1 MDLDVILNKSPHLSI
16 SCSLYHNMV
25 LATPVFQLPTSHW
38 HMDSAVSASTIVHV
52 VLYQAIAI
60 VPDRPDDRTGQ
71 CHLFNIALS
80 KFSLFFQVLKTRRNN
95 VNFASLP
102 STDSMDQYV
111 FTFPPVTLDSAGDST
126 CPAPLAFTSH
136 DYRNPSHAPFP
147 PDAAQPAPQLLVSPD
162 PSYGYPAVDPALLA
176 ISIPQLESSLTSR
189 ALPSPAVQVA
199 APIHDSTV
207 GRHPSASVSNAPST
221 PGESIPSPN
230 FTSTPDVTVPS
241 IHADNYTPAISNG
254 GISVVKAAGNKSTW
268 ATRNPGLPV
277 MQPRQPLSAQEKE
290 HRSAYAASRKI
301 SAAQRQDRDML
312 LNDAIRSLA
321 DEVES
326 KVQAI
331 AATHCITDE
340 KVKKLLGG
348 HKYYRNSRSTQLANA
363 IIHDKAHEVNE
374 GRVRGEKLTL
384 QQIRDLAKADPKYQ
398 DMTQDEKDELLRA
411 LTEYRALKN
420 ASVRATNSA
429 AARDAQSTLEH
440 IFKIL
445 DGLAFR
451 TGIYVCLFAT
461 RGHVY
466 DSSQPFWYGTDN
478 VMDFWEDVMD
488 LEPDEIVRKL
498 EQWACVH
505 GKNMEERNSVE
516 GMQRMCAR
524 ILNSGL
530 RVVAKKKI
538 RINFVNFEVAIKEK
552 HGIDLLGWPEGVP
565 FQSPRAIINA
575 EHLRSLRDA
584 LKAGTCRWAYMSRQ
598 QRLEYQDRLKE
609 RRTAG
614 EMVGK
619 ARKKRSDVGK
629 KRRRTTQGKGP
640 KSTAIID
647 SSSEENSSTEE
658 DDV

>member
-1 MDLDVILNKSPHLSI
+1 
-16 SCSLYHNMV
+16 MV

-38 HMDSAVSASTIVHV
+38 HMDSAVSGSTIV
-52 VLYQAIAI
+52 
-60 VPDRPDDRTGQ
+60 
-71 CHLFNIALS
+71 
-80 KFSLFFQVLKTRRNN
+80 LKTKRNK
-95 VNFASLP
+95 VNFAPLP

-111 FTFPPVTLDSAGDST
+111 FTFPPVTFTSAGDST

-147 PDAAQPAPQLLVSPD
+147 PDAAQPAPQRLVSPD

-176 ISIPQLESSLTSR
+176 ISIPQLQSSLTSR

-199 APIHDSTV
+199 APTHDSTV
-207 GRHPSASVSNAPST
+207 GRHPSASLSNAPST

-230 FTSTPDVTVPS
+230 PTPTPDVTVPS
-241 IHADNYTPAISNG
+241 IHADNYTPTISNG

-312 LNDAIRSLA
+312 LNDAIHSLA

-348 HKYYRNSRSTQLANA
+348 HKYYRNSRGTQLANA

-374 GRVRGEKLTL
+374 AGRVRGEKLTL

-420 ASVRATNSA
+420 TSVRATNSA

-440 IFKIL
+440 VFKIL
-445 DGLAFR
+445 DGLALR
-451 TGIYVCLFAT
+451 TGIY
-461 RGHVY
+461 
-466 DSSQPFWYGTDN
+466 PFWYGTDN

-516 GMQRMCAR
+516 GMQRMCAC

-565 FQSPRAIINA
+565 FQSPHAIMNA

-614 EMVGK
+614 EVVGK

-629 KRRRTTQGKGP
+629 KRRRTAQGKGP

-658 DDV
+658 DDA